1 MKLVLDEKALTDL
14 NAFFQELPFKYAAPL
29 VNFINEQ
36 IKKQE
41 SEKIAEDSANKAEVT
56 EK

>member
-1 MKLVLDEKALTDL
+1 MKLVLDEKALSEL

-29 VNFINEQ
+29 VNYINEQ

-41 SEKIAEDSANKAEVT
+41 FEKPVEDQSKAET
-56 EK
+56 LEKK